1 MDQISTI
8 SELLTLSNSSY
19 RIFDM
24 GRSVCK
30 IAKTEFEK
38 VEQAMQPYPYPLQ
51 GHAHIAIVFWQK
63 QQSTPYIWFV
73 KMPLDERGLL
83 NQGSRNHYIAIIL
96 EALGS
101 DLGQDPTEKQE
112 ELLKANPY
120 NFTPSQYKLASLNSI
135 VKRDLKQKTSEYY
148 EHCQLYLSGKIGF
161 DNWQGVGVQG
171 LCDFAA
177 RIESN
182 ENEHYLVTALSNVPN
197 DVFHPLCSALE
208 NQKLP
213 VNVLSKFI
221 GIAEQLINKDV
232 FDAKLASCLRAISA
246 NAENP
251 LVQKLIKELL
261 TNAKFNDLNTL
272 VTISG
277 RCWLAIKDVEMMM
290 LFLEKAV
297 ASTEQEIFV
306 AIFQDLIA
314 VPAIR
319 PSLLQCIRTP
329 ERSTKLSN
337 AIGQLFS
344 AVKGS

>member
-1 MDQISTI
+1 MDQISSI

-30 IAKTEFEK
+30 IAKTDFEK

-51 GHAHIAIVFWQK
+51 GHAHIAIVFWQE
-63 QQSTPYIWFV
+63 QQTAPYIWFV

-101 DLGQDPTEKQE
+101 DLGQDPSEKQE
-112 ELLKANPY
+112 ELLKENPY

-177 RIESN
+177 RTNSEEN
-182 ENEHYLVTALSNVPN
+182 ENHLISALDNIPD

-208 NQKLP
+208 NQRLSITI
-213 VNVLSKFI
+213 LSKFI
-221 GIAEQLINKDV
+221 SIAEQMINNDV
-232 FDAKLASCLRAISA
+232 YGDKLASSLRAISS

-251 LVQKLIKELL
+251 LVQQLIKILL
-261 TNAKFNDLNTL
+261 NSANFNDLNTL

-277 RCWLAIKDVEMMM
+277 RCWLAVTDVDMLM
-290 LFLEKAV
+290 LFLEKVV
-297 ASTEQEIFV
+297 ASSEQEVFV

-319 PSLLQCIRTP
+319 PSLLQCIRIP
-329 ERSTKLSN
+329 DRSPKLSN
-337 AIGQLFS
+337 AIGKLFS
-344 AVKGS
+344 TVKGS